1 MTRVIITGAGSYIG
15 THLNAWLSRRPER
28 FEVEE
33 MDLHGAWDA
42 SAFLGCGCVIHV
54 AGLAHR
60 REQPGDEALY
70 DRVNHALALEVAEAA
85 KAQGVRQFIFF
96 SSMSVYGLSCG
107 RITAQTRPAPNT
119 CYGAS
124 KWKAE
129 QALAGMADDAF
140 RVAVLRPPM
149 IYGRG
154 CRGNYP
160 RLSALARSLPLFPRV
175 QNERSMLYIDT
186 LCAFVERLAE
196 SGAGGLYFPQNRDYV
211 STCDMVREIAAC
223 HGRRVRLAP
232 GLAAPIRAL
241 APRVGLVG
249 KVFGTLTYDQSM
261 SGAFRPEEELS
272 FAETIR
278 RTEVGA

>member
-15 THLNAWLSRRPER
+15 THLHAWLSRRPER
-28 FEVEE
+28 FETEE

-42 SAFLGCGCVIHV
+42 SAFLGCGRVIHV

-60 REQPGDEALY
+60 KEQPGLT
-70 DRVNHALALEVAEAA
+70 
-85 KAQGVRQFIFF
+85 
-96 SSMSVYGLSCG
+96 CG
-107 RITAQTRPAPNT
+107 RITEHTQPAPNT
-119 CYGAS
+119 HYGVS

-129 QALAGMADDAF
+129 QALGELADDSF

-160 RLSALARSLPLFPRV
+160 RLSALAQSLPLFPRV

-186 LCAFVERLAE
+186 LCAFVERLVE
-196 SGAGGLYFPQNRDYV
+196 SGAGGLYFPQNREYV
-211 STCDMVREIAAC
+211 STCAMVREIAAC
-223 HGRRVRLAP
+223 HGRRVRLVP
-232 GLAAPIRAL
+232 GLAALLGAL

-261 SGAFRPEEELS
+261 SEAFRPEEELS

>member
-15 THLNAWLSRRPER
+15 MHLGAWLSRRPER

-33 MDLHGAWDA
+33 LDLHGAWEA

-60 REQPGDEALY
+60 KEQPGDEALY
-70 DRVNHALALEVAEAA
+70 DRVNRGLALEAARAA

-96 SSMSVYGLSCG
+96 SSMSVYGLTCG
-107 RITAQTRPAPNT
+107 RITEHTRPAPNT
-119 CYGAS
+119 CYGVS

-129 QALAGMADDAF
+129 QELSALADDSF
-140 RVAVLRPPM
+140 HVAVLRPPM

-160 RLSALARSLPLFPRV
+160 RLSALAKSLPLFPRV

-186 LCAFVERLAE
+186 LCAFVERLVE
-196 SGAGGLYFPQNRDYV
+196 SGEGGLYFPQNREYV

-261 SGAFRPEEELS
+261 SGAFRPEAEPS

>member
-119 CYGAS
+119 YYGVS
-124 KWKAE
+124 KCKAE
-129 QALAGMADDAF
+129 QDLCALADDAF
-140 RVAVLRPPM
+140 HVAVLRPPM

-261 SGAFRPEEELS
+261 SEAFRPEEELS

>member
-15 THLNAWLSRRPER
+15 THLGAWLSRRPER

-33 MDLHGAWDA
+33 MSLHGAWDA

-85 KAQGVRQFIFF
+85 KAQGVKQFVFF

-107 RITAQTRPAPNT
+107 RITSQTRPAPNT

-186 LCAFVERLAE
+186 LCAFVERLVD
-196 SGAGGLYFPQNRDYV
+196 SGEGGLYFPQNRDYV
-211 STCDMVREIAAC
+211 STCAMVREIAAC

-261 SGAFRPEEELS
+261 SEAFRPEEELS

>member
-1 MTRVIITGAGSYIG
+1 
-15 THLNAWLSRRPER
+15 
-28 FEVEE
+28 

-60 REQPGDEALY
+60 KEQPGDEALY

-85 KAQGVRQFIFF
+85 KAQGVKQFVFF
-96 SSMSVYGLSCG
+96 SSMSVYGLTCG
-107 RITAQTRPAPNT
+107 RITKHAQPAPNT
-119 CYGAS
+119 HYGVS

-129 QALAGMADDAF
+129 QALARLADDAF
-140 RVAVLRPPM
+140 HVAVLRPPM

-160 RLSALARSLPLFPRV
+160 RLSALAQSLPLFPRA

-186 LCAFVERLAE
+186 LCAFVERLME
-196 SGAGGLYFPQNRDYV
+196 SGEGGLYFPQNREYV
-211 STCDMVREIAAC
+211 STCAMVREIAAC
-223 HGRRVRLAP
+223 HGRRMRLVP
-232 GLAAPIRAL
+232 GLAALLGAL

-261 SGAFRPEEELS
+261 SEAFRPEEELS

>member
-15 THLNAWLSRRPER
+15 THLHAWLSRRPER
-28 FEVEE
+28 FEAEE

-60 REQPGDEALY
+60 KEQPGDEALY
-70 DRVNHALALEVAEAA
+70 DRVNRELALEVAEAA
-85 KAQGVRQFIFF
+85 KAQGVKQFVFF
-96 SSMSVYGLSCG
+96 SSMSVYGLTCG
-107 RITAQTRPAPNT
+107 RITKHTQPAPNT
-119 CYGAS
+119 HYGVS

-129 QALAGMADDAF
+129 QALARLADDAF
-140 RVAVLRPPM
+140 HVAVLRPPM

-160 RLSALARSLPLFPRV
+160 RLSALAQSLPLFPRA

-186 LCAFVERLAE
+186 LCAFVERLME
-196 SGAGGLYFPQNRDYV
+196 SGEGGLYFPQNREYV
-211 STCDMVREIAAC
+211 STCAMVREIAAC
-223 HGRRVRLAP
+223 HGRRMRLVP
-232 GLAAPIRAL
+232 GLAALLGAL

-261 SGAFRPEEELS
+261 SEAFRPEEELS

>member
-15 THLNAWLSRRPER
+15 THLHAWLSRRPER
-28 FEVEE
+28 FEAEE

-160 RLSALARSLPLFPRV
+160 RLSALAQRV
-175 QNERSMLYIDT
+175 SI
-186 LCAFVERLAE
+186 
-196 SGAGGLYFPQNRDYV
+196 
-211 STCDMVREIAAC
+211 
-223 HGRRVRLAP
+223 
-232 GLAAPIRAL
+232 
-241 APRVGLVG
+241 
-249 KVFGTLTYDQSM
+249 
-261 SGAFRPEEELS
+261 
-272 FAETIR
+272 
-278 RTEVGA
+278 

>member
-15 THLNAWLSRRPER
+15 THLHAWLSRQPER

-33 MDLHGAWDA
+33 MSLHGAWDA
-42 SAFLGCGCVIHV
+42 SAFLGYSCVIHV

-70 DRVNHALALEVAEAA
+70 DRVNHELAVEVAKAA

-96 SSMSVYGLSCG
+96 SSMSVYGLTCG
-107 RITAQTRPAPNT
+107 RITEHTQPAPNT
-119 CYGAS
+119 HYGVS

-129 QALAGMADDAF
+129 RALGELEDASF
-140 RVAVLRPPM
+140 HVAVLRPPM

-160 RLSALARSLPLFPRV
+160 RLSALAQSLPLFPRV

-186 LCAFVERLAE
+186 LCAFVQRLVE
-196 SGAGGLYFPQNRDYV
+196 SGAGGLYFPQNREYV
-211 STCDMVREIAAC
+211 STCGMVCEIAAC
-223 HGRRVRLAP
+223 HGRRVRLVP
-232 GLAAPIRAL
+232 GMNTLLGAL
-241 APRVGLVG
+241 APRMGLVG
-249 KVFGTLTYDQSM
+249 KVFGTLTYDQRM
-261 SGAFRPEEELS
+261 SDAFRPEEELS
-272 FAETIR
+272 FAQTIR
-278 RTEVGA
+278 QTEVGT